1 MKGYIQ
7 QGTRW
12 KAMHLQPLEFSQRCP
27 EHIEKTAIFNKRY
40 WENWLTTL
48 PHKKT
53 TQILAS
59 LNLHKNQF
67 QMDPGPQSKT

>member
-1 MKGYIQ
+1 MKGYNREPDVRPRTLSFHKDAQ
-7 QGTRW
+7 HT
-12 KAMHLQPLEFSQRCP
+12 
-27 EHIEKTAIFNKRY
+27 EKTAVFNKRY

-48 PHKKT
+48 PCKNP
-53 TQILAS
+53 TQILVS